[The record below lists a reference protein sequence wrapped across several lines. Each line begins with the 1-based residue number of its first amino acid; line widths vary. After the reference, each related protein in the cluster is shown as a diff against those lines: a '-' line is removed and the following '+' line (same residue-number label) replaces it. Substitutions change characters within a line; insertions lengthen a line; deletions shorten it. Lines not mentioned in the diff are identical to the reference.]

1 MQFFLLFLALVS
13 AAYFLLMLLLIY
25 GWKAVKSF
33 KSKGLAP
40 ETKFSIIVPF
50 RNEAEN
56 LPRLLISLS
65 NLEYPSTHFEII
77 LVNDESED
85 KSLQACF
92 HFKRTHPELQFSVI
106 NNKRKTNSPKKD
118 AIVTAIELSRF
129 DYILTTDA
137 DCEVP
142 VSWLQLFNECV
153 LQTDA
158 KLIAAPVS
166 FFKVNTFKEQ
176 FLNYLIVFQE
186 LDFMSLQAAG
196 IGGFGLKQPF
206 MCNAANMC
214 YEKKAFYEATG
225 FDGNFDISS
234 GDDVF
239 LLQKFHEL
247 KLKTEFLKSEKS
259 VVFTKAQGSIL
270 QLYAQRIR
278 WAAKTSA
285 YTALFPKIIGL
296 CVLLM
301 NLLIIITIVLSLL
314 QFIPYQGLLFSFLL
328 KFIADLGL
336 LYFSATFFRKKYT
349 LSHYLWSSIVY
360 PFFSTSVALL
370 SMFSGFTW
378 KGRSFKK

>member
-1 MQFFLLFLALVS
+1 
-13 AAYFLLMLLLIY
+13 MLLLMY
-25 GWKAVKSF
+25 GWKSVKVF
-33 KSKGLAP
+33 KSEELEAA
-40 ETKFSIIVPF
+40 TKFSIIVPF

-56 LPRLLISLS
+56 LPRLLLSLS
-65 NLEYPSTHFEII
+65 NLKYPSTHFEII

-85 KSLQACF
+85 NSLQACF

-106 NNKRKTNSPKKD
+106 NNRRKTNSPKKD

-129 DYILTTDA
+129 DYIVTTDA

-142 VSWLQLFNECV
+142 NSWLRLFNECI

-166 FFKVNTFKEQ
+166 FFKVNALKEQ
-176 FLNYLIVFQE
+176 FLNYLIAFQE

-196 IGGFGLKQPF
+196 ISGFGLKHPF
-206 MCNAANMC
+206 MCNGANLC
-214 YEKKAFYEATG
+214 YEKQAFYEAAG
-225 FDGNFDISS
+225 FDGNSEISS

-239 LLQKFHEL
+239 LLQKFN
-247 KLKTEFLKSEKS
+247 KLNFKTEFLKSDKAI
-259 VVFTKAQGSIL
+259 VFTKPQGSIS

-285 YTALFPKIIGL
+285 YTSLLPKLIGL

-314 QFIPYQGLLFSFLL
+314 QLIPYQALLFSFIL

-336 LYFSATFFRKKYT
+336 IYFSANFFSKKYI

-370 SMFSGFTW
+370 SIFSGFTW